1 MLTLVEVTNPLGS
14 TLQLPLLDSS
24 AGYVVEDIEG
34 LDPVTATLTTS
45 SLAQVDGATP
55 QNAQRTTRNI
65 TMTLGLQP
73 DFVTNSVQSLRSA
86 LYDYLITKA
95 NVKMGFYLDGSL
107 FAITSGQVEDFQ
119 NTIFSADPAVDISI
133 ICYDPDFYAP
143 SQTSQSGDTV
153 SDTTTMDVVYPGTTE
168 TGVIF
173 TLNVNATI
181 TGGLT
186 VYNTAPDNSLQ
197 KMFIDGDYISGDVVT
212 VNTIP
217 LQKAVTLTRSGLQSS
232 LLAELDPTA
241 TWISLKKGTN
251 KFRSVVAGGGSIP
264 YIVAFTPKYGA
275 I

>member
-119 NTIFSADPAVDISI
+119 NTMFSADPAVDISI

-264 YIVAFTPKYGA
+264 YTVAFTPKFGA

>member
-1 MLTLVEVTNPLGS
+1 MLTLVEVTNPLGN

-24 AGYVVEDIEG
+24 AGYVVENIDG

-107 FAITSGQVEDFQ
+107 YAITSGQVEDFQ
-119 NTIFSADPAVDISI
+119 NSMFSADPTAAISI

-143 SQTSQSGDTV
+143 TQTSQSGNTV
-153 SDTTTMDVVYPGTTE
+153 SDTTTMDVIYPGTTE

-186 VYNTAPDNSLQ
+186 IYNTTPDNVVQ
-197 KMFIDGDYISGDVVT
+197 KMFIDGNYVSGDIVT

-217 LQKAVTLTRSGLQSS
+217 LQKSVTLTRSGLKSS
-232 LLAELDPTA
+232 LLALKDPAA

-251 KFRSVVAGGGSIP
+251 KFRGVVAGGGTIP
-264 YIVAFTPKYGA
+264 YTVAFTPKYGA
-275 I
+275 L